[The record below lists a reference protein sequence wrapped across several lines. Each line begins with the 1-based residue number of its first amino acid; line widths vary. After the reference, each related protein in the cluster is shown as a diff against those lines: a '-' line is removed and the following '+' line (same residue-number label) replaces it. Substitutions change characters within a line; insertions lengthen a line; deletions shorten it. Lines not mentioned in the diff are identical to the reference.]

1 MNISKDRFDLQKVS
15 NILYYPRT
23 ILNLQILNAN
33 RSSCI
38 ILNAIQEIIHSDKSF
53 IEFHAF
59 RSFYFRESLDH
70 NYADLTN
77 DAVFN

>member
-1 MNISKDRFDLQKVS
+1 MNIPKDRFDLAESFKYPI
-15 NILYYPRT
+15 ILSAHDIKSTDIER
-23 ILNLQILNAN
+23 
-33 RSSCI
+33 I
-38 ILNAIQEIIHSDKSF
+38 ILNAIQESSLTHSDKSF

-77 DAVFN
+77 SV